1 MKGGEGWW
9 RVILSNLSRNVL
21 SHSNLQATGEGRRD
35 FATSQYDFLSTMQ
48 RYKTE
53 APFSNFSLQPGNTA
67 GKNGEKIKGNGENSR
82 EK

>member
-1 MKGGEGWW
+1 M
-9 RVILSNLSRNVL
+9 
-21 SHSNLQATGEGRRD
+21 D

-53 APFSNFSLQPGNTA
+53 APFSNFSLSPGNTA